1 MCPALNTELP
11 NNIVYKKLSLLEVIL
26 PDPQQ
31 WSLCIYV
38 QRTRVQL
45 VKLSAILGIT
55 YILYMNIKH
64 IFAKVVF
71 IEIISPVLHIP
82 IIVTHLV
89 THSLKIYTLCIMHIS
104 LMIQNDVLHIFL
116 ATNMYFIL
124 IFRY

>member
-1 MCPALNTELP
+1 MQKATIFCLKTWSRCRGSCGVCPALNTELP

-55 YILYMNIKH
+55 YILYNVHEHQAHFLLKLFLLRLFH
-64 IFAKVVF
+64 LFYIF
-71 IEIISPVLHIP
+71 
-82 IIVTHLV
+82 
-89 THSLKIYTLCIMHIS
+89 
-104 LMIQNDVLHIFL
+104 Q
-116 ATNMYFIL
+116 
-124 IFRY
+124 